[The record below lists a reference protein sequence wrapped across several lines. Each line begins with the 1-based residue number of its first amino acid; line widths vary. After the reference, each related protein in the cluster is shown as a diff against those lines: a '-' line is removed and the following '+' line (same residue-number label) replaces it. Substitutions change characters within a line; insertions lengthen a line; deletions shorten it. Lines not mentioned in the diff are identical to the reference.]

1 MGSSAFKQYVY
12 HYDKQGQ
19 KKSIPDSYRDPT
31 RYLKTSNQKESMM
44 EKPYLTGDYKRMHL
58 APPPDSEYKPDD
70 WWPPIPDTNLP
81 LWVSGKKQ
89 FVTHTIIWGKPY
101 CYLHTW
107 LGGCASDGE
116 TFEFSTFVAHGFNQ
130 DLVKISSQGDDI
142 IKINDDNTIKMTG
155 NTGTAVICATFEAEI
170 PGTTVLTA
178 EKGTMPVIPFPF
190 PTEGIKVSGK
200 GSQAFQ
206 RHDTNKKVSID
217 CGCDE
222 IENCTA
228 GDACGGAVGTVDEGS
243 TPQTIAK
250 NDNVTVT
257 FTSTPPEGCSCGPY
271 DWSIEYPPG
280 TPDQYGK
287 GFSVDSAQTETPA
300 VGVTTSSGDGV
311 GIVVM
316 TDQCGN
322 SMKYELRC
330 TEGKWWSCAN
340 NGPHL

>member
-89 FVTHTIIWGKPY
+89 FVTHTIIWGDPF
-101 CYLHTW
+101 CNFHAMV
-107 LGGCASDGE
+107 GGCLDPGE
-116 TFEFSTFVAHGFNQ
+116 TIDFNTFVTGGFSKDN
-130 DLVKISSQGDDI
+130 VKTTSKGSDI
-142 IKINDDNTIKMTG
+142 GTINDDGTFTMG
-155 NTGTAVICATFEAEI
+155 DDAGTAVICSSFEAEI
-170 PGTTVLTA
+170 PGRTVLTA
-178 EKGTMPVIPFPF
+178 APGTMPAIPFPF
-190 PTEGIKVSGK
+190 PTDGIGLAG
-200 GSQAFQ
+200 GSSAFN
-206 RHDTNKKVSID
+206 RSDSNRKVSID
-217 CGCDE
+217 CGCNE
-222 IENCTA
+222 IESCTA
-228 GDACGGAVGTVDEGS
+228 DEECGGAESAVDTGT